1 MMEFTNRFSL
11 CYMHVNFNLN
21 VIEIKLRTSRDRLEK
36 EVLKGVLLAAGV
48 TAITNSKDKEYVI
61 KK

>member
-1 MMEFTNRFSL
+1 ML
-11 CYMHVNFNLN
+11 HAVNFNLN

>member
-11 CYMHVNFNLN
+11 CYMLVNFNLN